1 MTLLQTARDFWAQ
14 RTGRERLML
23 QGLAVVLGGLL
34 LWYGVLTPLNAARG
48 WARAERQAA
57 AADLAAVNALA
68 RVGTAGSA
76 AQPAGR
82 GLAGV
87 VDVAAAASG
96 IVIERR
102 REEGDGRLTV
112 WITAVQP
119 RILMQWISGLRTGH
133 GVSVVGMSAAK
144 ADAGSLTVEVSFE
157 QAGS

>member
-23 QGLAVVLGGLL
+23 QGLGVVLGGLL
-34 LWYGVLTPLNAARG
+34 LWYGVLTPLNMAKG

-76 AQPAGR
+76 ARPAGG

-112 WITAVQP
+112 WITTVQP
-119 RILMQWISGLRTGH
+119 RILMQWISGLRSAH
-133 GVSVVGMSAAK
+133 GVTVVGMSAAK
-144 ADAGSLTVEVSFE
+144 VDAGSLTVEVSFE

>member
-1 MTLLQTARDFWAQ
+1 MTLLQTARDVWAQ

-23 QGLAVVLGGLL
+23 QGLGVVLGGLL
-34 LWYGVLTPLNAARG
+34 LWYGVLTPLNMAKG

-57 AADLAAVNALA
+57 AADLAAIQALS
-68 RVGTAGSA
+68 RVGTVRGS
-76 AQPAGR
+76 QPVGR

-96 IVIERR
+96 ITIERR

-144 ADAGSLTVEVSFE
+144 ADDSSLTVEVSFE

>member
-1 MTLLQTARDFWAQ
+1 MSPLQTARDFWSL
-14 RTGRERLML
+14 RSPRERLML
-23 QGLAVVLGGLL
+23 QGLGVVLGGLL
-34 LWYGVLTPLNAARG
+34 LWYGVLTPLNMAGG

-68 RVGTAGSA
+68 RVGGRAGA
-76 AQPAGR
+76 TPAAGR

-133 GVSVVGMSAAK
+133 GVSVVAMSAAK
-144 ADAGSLTVEVSFE
+144 ADASSLSVEVSFE
-157 QAGS
+157 RTGS

>member
-1 MTLLQTARDFWAQ
+1 MTLLQTARDFWSL
-14 RTGRERLML
+14 RSPRERLML
-23 QGLAVVLGGLL
+23 KGLGVVLAGLL
-34 LWYGVLTPLNAARG
+34 LWFGVLSPLNAATA
-48 WARAERQAA
+48 WARAGRQAA

-68 RVGTAGSA
+68 RVGTARA
-76 AQPAGR
+76 PHPAGR

-112 WITAVQP
+112 WIAAVQP

-144 ADAGSLTVEVSFE
+144 ADASSLTVEVTFE
-157 QAGS
+157 RTGS

>member
-1 MTLLQTARDFWAQ
+1 MTLLQTARDFWSL
-14 RTGRERLML
+14 RTPRERLLL
-23 QGLAVVLGGLL
+23 QGLGIVLAGLL
-34 LWYGVLTPLNAARG
+34 LWFGVLTPLNAASG

-68 RVGTAGSA
+68 RGGATPA
-76 AQPAGR
+76 AGR

-112 WITAVQP
+112 WLTAVQP

-133 GVSVVGMSAAK
+133 GVSVVGMSVAK
-144 ADAGSLTVEVSFE
+144 ADASSLTAEVTFE
-157 QAGS
+157 RAGS